1 MSTAAAR
8 RLTPDDLLRLPDDGK
23 VYELVDGE
31 LKEKPVSKESSRI
44 GVRFARFLDVFC
56 DMHNAGWVY
65 GPDNGFRCFPDDP
78 GRVRKPDVAFVSVAR
93 MPVETYEDEGFCTT
107 APDLVVEVVSPNDLA
122 SEVEGKRDEWLAAG
136 VRAVWIVHP
145 ETRTV
150 HTHTSAGGYTFLRE
164 ADTLTAPDLLPGFAV
179 PVADLFR
186 RPTGQPPT

>member
-23 VYELVDGE
+23 VYELIDGE

-56 DMHNAGWVY
+56 DAHNAGWVY
-65 GPDNGFRCFPDDP
+65 GPDSGFRCFPDDP

-122 SEVEGKRDEWLAAG
+122 SEVEEKRDEWLAAG
-136 VRAVWIVHP
+136 VRTVWIVHP

-150 HTHTSAGGYTFLRE
+150 HAHTSAGGYAFLRE

-186 RPTGQPPT
+186 RPGPTS